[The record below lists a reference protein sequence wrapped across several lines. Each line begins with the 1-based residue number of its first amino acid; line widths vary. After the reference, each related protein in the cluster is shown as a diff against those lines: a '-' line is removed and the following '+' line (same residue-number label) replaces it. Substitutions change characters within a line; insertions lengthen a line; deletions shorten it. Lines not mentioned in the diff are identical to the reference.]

1 MSEESALIEM
11 PDGSPG
17 AVSDAGTSLRRVAG
31 GFENAGTTVARA
43 SATVPAWEG
52 RARVSFDGR
61 IASYGLVMV
70 AVRQALTS
78 ARSAV
83 RTYESALEDARA
95 KLRRLRDQEEMAVA
109 RLKRAKE
116 QLAEAQ
122 GRLAGAQYRISAV
135 SHTPFAAA
143 EPFALAEQAAAQME
157 ADAAQADIDAAQRQ
171 IDRERDEIR
180 ELREDAGRVR
190 RELVQAE
197 EDAAREVRAAAAGLP
212 EVQLPGGAASPS
224 AYAGT
229 LFAGPLSP
237 FARDPRWGS
246 AMSKAAADDERE
258 EPGIFEKAWNH
269 AMENFGAGTPLAVPL
284 GVADEVSPG
293 FREDFGRALTEDLA
307 TGLYETGKM
316 GVQLSL
322 GYRLIDPAG
331 SDRAARKLE
340 AMGEYA
346 YADPWGFAKDVSG
359 ITDIEEGHPGTAFG
373 NWTLAAIPGGAAVKV
388 VTTPGK
394 VMPDHLPPLDQRADL
409 TTLEGAR
416 DVMHTLTSDA
426 NRRLGEDIESA
437 VDDGLLSMREYQ
449 AGQNHDRI
457 APMSYGKAVERDVAR
472 AIEESPLLR
481 ESLIHLGG
489 PNRPDFTITLPDG
502 QVVNFD
508 ITTNDQGGIARHL
521 KRPYGPGLEIIGY
534 DRPDGVVPFPP
545 DPDPSNP

>member
-1 MSEESALIEM
+1 VSEESALIEM

-17 AVSDAGTSLRRVAG
+17 AVSEAGTSLRRVAG
-31 GFENAGTTVARA
+31 GFETAGNTVARA

-70 AVRQALTS
+70 AVRHALTS

-83 RTYESALEDARA
+83 RRYESALEEARA
-95 KLRRLRDQEEMAVA
+95 KLRRLRDQEEMAIA

-122 GRLAGAQYRISAV
+122 GRLAGAQYRMSAV
-135 SHTPFAAA
+135 VHIPSPAA
-143 EPFALAEQAAAQME
+143 EPFALAERAAAQME

-180 ELREDAGRVR
+180 QLREDAGRVR

-197 EDAAREVRAAAAGLP
+197 EDAAGEVRAAAAGLP
-212 EVQLPGGAASPS
+212 DVQMPGGAASPS

-229 LFAGPLSP
+229 FFAGPISP
-237 FARDPRWGS
+237 FARDPRWAS
-246 AMSKAAADDERE
+246 AMAKAAADDEPE

-269 AMENFGAGTPLAVPL
+269 AMENFGTGTPLAIPL
-284 GVADEVSPG
+284 EIADQISPG
-293 FREDFGRALTEDLA
+293 FRSDFGRALTEDLA

-316 GVQLSL
+316 GVQLSVA
-322 GYRLIDPAG
+322 YRLVDPAG
-331 SDRAARKLE
+331 SDRAARQLQ
-340 AMGEYA
+340 AIGQYA
-346 YADPWGFAKDVSG
+346 RDDPWGFTKDISG

-373 NWTLAAIPGGAAVKV
+373 GWTLAAIPGGAGVKL
-388 VTTPGK
+388 VTTTGK

-409 TTLEGAR
+409 TTPEGAR
-416 DVMHTLTSDA
+416 DVLHELTTRS
-426 NRRLGEDIESA
+426 NRELGENIEA
-437 VDDGLLSMREYQ
+437 ARDTGLLSRREYL
-449 AGQNHDRI
+449 AGQNHERV

-472 AIEESPLLR
+472 AIEDSPVFR

-489 PNRPDFTITLPDG
+489 PNEPDFTITLPDG
-502 QVVNFD
+502 RVVNFD
-508 ITTNDQGGIARHL
+508 ITTNDARGIARHL
-521 KRPYGPGLEIIGY
+521 NRPYGPGLEIIGY

-545 DPDPSNP
+545 DPDPADP